1 MRFWLDA
8 QLPPSL
14 CDWLS
19 TKFGIEAER
28 VRSVGLRDA
37 EDEEAFAAARSAG
50 VVVMSKDAD
59 FARLVER
66 HGPPPQIL
74 WVTCG
79 NTSNRELC
87 RILEA
92 TLPEA
97 RELLEGGE
105 PLVEVSNAL

>member
-1 MRFWLDA
+1 MKLWLDA

-19 TKFGIEAER
+19 TEFGIEAEA
-28 VRSVGLRDA
+28 VRSVGLLHA
-37 EDEEAFAAARSAG
+37 EDEEIFAAARLAG

-74 WVTCG
+74 WITCG
-79 NTSNRELC
+79 NTSNQEL
-87 RILEA
+87 RRTLKA

-97 RELLEGGE
+97 RKLLDGGE
-105 PLVEVSNAL
+105 PLVEVSDAL

>member
-19 TKFGIEAER
+19 TKFGIEAEP

-37 EDEEAFAAARSAG
+37 EDEEVFAAARLAG

-59 FARLVER
+59 FGRLVER
-66 HGPPPQIL
+66 HGPVDLVTEGELSPYIRDEIL
-74 WVTCG
+74 LHASTVYG
-79 NTSNRELC
+79 
-87 RILEA
+87 
-92 TLPEA
+92 
-97 RELLEGGE
+97 EGG
-105 PLVEVSNAL
+105 